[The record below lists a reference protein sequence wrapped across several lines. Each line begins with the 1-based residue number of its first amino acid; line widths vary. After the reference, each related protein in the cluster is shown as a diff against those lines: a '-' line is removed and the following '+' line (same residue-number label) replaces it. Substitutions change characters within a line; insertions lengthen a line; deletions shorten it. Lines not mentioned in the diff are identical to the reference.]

1 MLRSMRRALALLLL
15 GAFALTPLRRAAFA
29 VPAPCSTD
37 APAAFSAPPD
47 HCPHEA
53 ESSGC
58 ADAWHCLT
66 VPAAVVVL
74 AEPVAAS
81 VPVRAAP
88 PGGAMPLHSRP
99 NVGPPTPPPNS

>member
-1 MLRSMRRALALLLL
+1 MLCSMRRALALLLL
-15 GAFALTPLRRAAFA
+15 GAFALTPLQRAAVA
-29 VPAPCSTD
+29 GPAPCSTA

-53 ESSGC
+53 ASSGC

-66 VPAAVVVL
+66 LPAAVVNL

-88 PGGAMPLHSRP
+88 PATATPLRGRSSA
-99 NVGPPTPPPNS
+99 GPPTPPPDS

>member
-1 MLRSMRRALALLLL
+1 MLRGMKRALALLLL
-15 GAFALTPLRRAAFA
+15 GAFALTPLRRAAIA
-29 VPAPCSTD
+29 VPVPCSTG

-53 ESSGC
+53 ASGGC

-66 VPAAVVVL
+66 VPAAVVFL

-88 PGGAMPLHSRP
+88 PATATPLHGRSSAR
-99 NVGPPTPPPNS
+99 PPTPPPDS